1 MSSAISSASATFA
14 FSRMVSTRGDLNVRQ
29 GVLCLRRGDPH
40 RAIQLLTEAA
50 RCFSIERMTLAHG
63 FCLTYLSVAQ
73 RRAGD
78 LDTSLRTA
86 LEARG
91 ILGNTFGPSCEAEVA
106 VGLAAAYLAL
116 GRNEDA
122 LVELEAM
129 PVGEQIRPQTRIHSL
144 VLRAMAASAAA
155 RSAAAAFLLS
165 QASEFAGGHEEQTVL
180 LVRAAQEIAYRAA
193 AYETSALLLG
203 VLAGMGSDTHEIEVG
218 LPVFESSRLQRHLPQ
233 SGLETMIADGFN
245 VDPKAAF
252 GLAVTMLTELASQ
265 VRVPLP
271 PRPAPDNPVTFGT
284 RFMLI
289 APHSPSVAS
298 HPDSSPGSP
307 GTIPSSRRGGCG
319 DNLSVRCADQ
329 VPNRL
334 GVVGDAA

>member
-1 MSSAISSASATFA
+1 
-14 FSRMVSTRGDLNVRQ
+14 
-29 GVLCLRRGDPH
+29 
-40 RAIQLLTEAA
+40 
-50 RCFSIERMTLAHG
+50 MTLAHG

-78 LDTSLRTA
+78 LDTSLRIA

-91 ILGNTFGPSCEAEVA
+91 ILGNRFGPSCVA

-116 GRNEDA
+116 GRHEDA

-129 PVGEQIRPQTRIHSL
+129 PVGEQIRPPTRIHSL

-155 RSAAAAFLLS
+155 PSAAAAFLLS
-165 QASEFAGGHEEQTVL
+165 QASEFAGGHEEQTML

-203 VLAGMGSDTHEIEVG
+203 VLARMDSDTHEIEVG

-271 PRPAPDNPVTFGT
+271 PRPVPDNSVTFGT

-298 HPDSSPGSP
+298 HCSGNHLREPPCKLPQAPQGISRHGFHSSS
-307 GTIPSSRRGGCG
+307 
-319 DNLSVRCADQ
+319 A
-329 VPNRL
+329 
-334 GVVGDAA
+334 